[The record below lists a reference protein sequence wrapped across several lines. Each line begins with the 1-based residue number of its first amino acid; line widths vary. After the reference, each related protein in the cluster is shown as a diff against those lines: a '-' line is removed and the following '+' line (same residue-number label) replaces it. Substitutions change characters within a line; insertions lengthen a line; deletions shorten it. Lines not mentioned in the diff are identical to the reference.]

1 MKQIAFTWLLCI
13 LSICAYA
20 QQITVTGTVTDA
32 ENNPLIGAAVVVVG
46 TTDGVITDFDG
57 KYTIKA
63 AFGQSLNF
71 SYVGYR
77 EQTVKVDGRSVIN
90 VKLSEGE
97 LLDEVVV
104 IGYGIV
110 KKSHLTGAVA
120 SVSGKELQANVARSA
135 SAALQ
140 GRVAGVTVS
149 AANGQPGEG
158 LNINVRGISS
168 LSATS
173 PLYVIDGVYGDINM
187 VDPADIQSIEVLKDA
202 SAAAIYGSRAANGV
216 VLVTT
221 KGGRLETSA
230 RVTVDAYTGVQM
242 VAKYID
248 VMDGNQLRDL
258 AKATGYSSAEGL
270 LNWNG
275 GAGTDWQKE
284 LYNSAMVSK
293 VSLNVSGGNKT
304 STYNLSGSYLNQDG
318 IVNTTGYEAWNI
330 RAKNTFS
337 FFNNH
342 LRMGTTLMMKFYKKK
357 YEDVSYTSALT
368 AVPMWNVYGE
378 DGTWGV
384 APEWTRGDNPVGWTE
399 AYDYQRHGIDILLN
413 GYAEVDLF
421 LKGLKYKFNVGINK
435 YTRRNYAYSSPYY
448 FSSTSQ
454 KNEAELSE
462 STDWENDWLIENT
475 INYDNTFGNH
485 TVSALVGY
493 SAQRNNARGFGAG
506 RKGFPEGFSVID
518 AGSVSS
524 QNTSGS
530 AWANTM
536 ISMFGRVMYSYADR
550 YMLSASVRR
559 DGSSKFADGN
569 RWGTFPSVSLG
580 WNVMNEDFFENI
592 KETMNELKIRASYG
606 VLGNL
611 SGIGNYATQSVVYK
625 GMNNMM
631 GTELWEGAITGKE
644 WTSPM
649 NVTWEKTK
657 TLNLGLDF
665 AFLNNKFSVSA
676 DYFIQKTED
685 MLLSMPQSLS
695 FGLSGNPTVNAGT
708 VENKGFEISLNHR
721 NNVGDLYYHVGVNAT
736 FIKNELTEVNGSRDE
751 WQGFNPHAKGTITY
765 AKTGHSIGYFNLIK
779 TDGVFQSQQEIDA
792 YVDKNGNK
800 IQPNAQ
806 PGDLRF
812 VDYNGDG
819 KIDNNDRQD
828 VGSAFPK
835 VNLGVSLGAEWKGLD
850 LNMFFDGNFG
860 NKIYNAQYYTTVY
873 NESTGNQYA
882 ERMNSWTE
890 NNHSDIP
897 RCLFGTSDP
906 NGTNWGYTDR
916 WLENGSFLRL
926 KTLELGYTL
935 PKVWVSKAGLQ
946 NVRVYTAM
954 ENLFTITDYKGYTP
968 DLGMVDADGAGT
980 SGGSGVMTRGCDD
993 GRYPMARTITFGL
1006 QVNF

>member
-1 MKQIAFTWLLCI
+1 
-13 LSICAYA
+13 
-20 QQITVTGTVTDA
+20 
-32 ENNPLIGAAVVVVG
+32 
-46 TTDGVITDFDG
+46 
-57 KYTIKA
+57 
-63 AFGQSLNF
+63 
-71 SYVGYR
+71 
-77 EQTVKVDGRSVIN
+77 
-90 VKLSEGE
+90 
-97 LLDEVVV
+97 
-104 IGYGIV
+104 
-110 KKSHLTGAVA
+110 
-120 SVSGKELQANVARSA
+120 
-135 SAALQ
+135 
-140 GRVAGVTVS
+140 
-149 AANGQPGEG
+149 
-158 LNINVRGISS
+158 
-168 LSATS
+168 
-173 PLYVIDGVYGDINM
+173 
-187 VDPADIQSIEVLKDA
+187 
-202 SAAAIYGSRAANGV
+202 
-216 VLVTT
+216 
-221 KGGRLETSA
+221 
-230 RVTVDAYTGVQM
+230 
-242 VAKYID
+242 
-248 VMDGNQLRDL
+248 
-258 AKATGYSSAEGL
+258 
-270 LNWNG
+270 
-275 GAGTDWQKE
+275 
-284 LYNSAMVSK
+284 MVSK

-399 AYDYQRHGIDILLN
+399 AYDY
-413 GYAEVDLF
+413 
-421 LKGLKYKFNVGINK
+421 
-435 YTRRNYAYSSPYY
+435 
-448 FSSTSQ
+448 
-454 KNEAELSE
+454 
-462 STDWENDWLIENT
+462 
-475 INYDNTFGNH
+475 
-485 TVSALVGY
+485 
-493 SAQRNNARGFGAG
+493 GFGAG

-751 WQGFNPHAKGTITY
+751 WQGFNPHAKGTIW
-765 AKTGHSIGYFNLIK
+765 
-779 TDGVFQSQQEIDA
+779 QQ
-792 YVDKNGNK
+792 
-800 IQPNAQ
+800 
-806 PGDLRF
+806 DLQCP
-812 VDYNGDG
+812 V
-819 KIDNNDRQD
+819 
-828 VGSAFPK
+828 
-835 VNLGVSLGAEWKGLD
+835 L
-850 LNMFFDGNFG
+850 
-860 NKIYNAQYYTTVY
+860 
-873 NESTGNQYA
+873 
-882 ERMNSWTE
+882 
-890 NNHSDIP
+890 
-897 RCLFGTSDP
+897 
-906 NGTNWGYTDR
+906 
-916 WLENGSFLRL
+916 
-926 KTLELGYTL
+926 
-935 PKVWVSKAGLQ
+935 
-946 NVRVYTAM
+946 
-954 ENLFTITDYKGYTP
+954 
-968 DLGMVDADGAGT
+968 
-980 SGGSGVMTRGCDD
+980 
-993 GRYPMARTITFGL
+993 
-1006 QVNF
+1006 